1 MVRKFVFLLAIV
13 VLSAAALSPT
23 RAQETKTNT
32 VSFNGVSFSF
42 DSSVGTSA
50 NIVVYPGS
58 GKNAQQPGGPDPK
71 HTTFMLYTQK
81 PDDAGGDSPV
91 YENFVVVY
99 KAADWKGYTDF
110 EKRVSEV
117 EKLLTAGTDLNTFAV
132 APKGD
137 VNKELPFLPI
147 YPASQVMRA
156 QAKYI
161 KTDQV
166 SGYAFI
172 GAYRQDASP
181 FMSRDLEY
189 LFVGLTTD
197 KQTVVS
203 VNIRLDT
210 KLFPK
215 DIPANFNY
223 EEFMKTYDKYMQES
237 GDKVNKAK
245 ATDFTP
251 SLTSLETLVK
261 SISVK

>member
-1 MVRKFVFLLAIV
+1 MVRKFALLLAMII
-13 VLSAAALSPT
+13 LSAAAFVPT

-42 DSSVGTSA
+42 DSSIGTSA

-81 PDDAGGDSPV
+81 PDDAGGGDSPV

-99 KAADWKGYTDF
+99 KATDWKGYTDF

-117 EKLLTAGTDLNTFAV
+117 EKLIAAGSDLNTFTP
-132 APKGD
+132 PKGD
-137 VNKELPFLPI
+137 TNKELPFLPI

-166 SGYAFI
+166 SGYSFI
-172 GAYRQDASP
+172 SAYRQDVFP
-181 FMSRDLEY
+181 FISHDLVY
-189 LFVGLTTD
+189 LFVGLSAD

-203 VNIRLDT
+203 VNIRMDT

-215 DIPANFNY
+215 EVPSKFDYDAFV
-223 EEFMKTYDKYMQES
+223 KTLDKYMQES
-237 GDKVNKAK
+237 TDTVNKAK

-251 SLTSLETLVK
+251 ALTSLETLVK